1 MASGLR
7 HKKARALLPCI
18 VEMSHLGGTTFRVVQ
33 FSHSAYTLPMIKSRL
48 IVCLTASFLLVACES
63 TMPTPEQ
70 LDALERQ
77 VRAEHRQE
85 SALLEERR
93 RSGQMTPL
101 EYEMEHVAL
110 ERRIQNKVD
119 SMVWNRHALA
129 QSELK
134 ANDMP
139 TPDRPVANPPPG
151 VGGIQNSLYNSA
163 RQTGMGNQ
171 VMGNFLGDFGG
182 TNYNSSRAGTNYDP

>member
-1 MASGLR
+1 MM
-7 HKKARALLPCI
+7 K
-18 VEMSHLGGTTFRVVQ
+18 SHLMLC
-33 FSHSAYTLPMIKSRL
+33 AA
-48 IVCLTASFLLVACES
+48 ASLLLAACGS

-70 LDALERQ
+70 LDDLERR
-77 VRAEHRQE
+77 VRADHRQE
-85 SALLEERR
+85 TALLEERR
-93 RSGQMTPL
+93 RSGQITPQ
-101 EYEMEHVAL
+101 EYEMERTAL
-110 ERRIQNKVD
+110 ERRIQNRVD
-119 SMVWNRHALA
+119 TMVWNRHALA

-134 ANDMP
+134 ANDIP

-182 TNYNSSRAGTNYDP
+182 TNRNANRAGTTYDP